1 MNQAITG
8 IMTNAGKAYITT
20 ATLQNKGLEVTELV
34 FAKIPELNEQA
45 TRNPNEKMPGGAQI
59 VYRRNI
65 DTSGYVDA
73 NTVAW
78 AVVLE
83 QDIGDFDYNWI
94 GLVTR
99 NGTLLAV
106 DYLPLQRKR
115 QGVNN
120 VHNRSFVLKF
130 AAAAALARITIPA
143 QSWMFDYSPQIDA
156 LTLLATSNATAQINN
171 MRRTVRNYFLN
182 KNFSNFS
189 KELS

>member
-1 MNQAITG
+1 MSQAITG
-8 IMTNAGKAYITT
+8 IMTNAGRDYITT
-20 ATLQNKGLEVTELV
+20 RALENKGLDVKELV
-34 FAKIPELNEQA
+34 FANIPNLNEHA
-45 TRNPNEKMPGGAQI
+45 ERDKNEPMPSDLQI
-59 VYRRNI
+59 VQRRNI
-65 DTSGYVDA
+65 DVSGYVDS

-83 QDIGDFDYNWI
+83 QDVGDFDYNWI
-94 GLVTR
+94 GLVTA

-156 LTLLATSNATAQINN
+156 LNALSTTTATAQVNN
-171 MRRTVRNYFLN
+171 MYRTLRNFFLMSD
-182 KNFSNFS
+182 FTVFT
-189 KELS
+189 KEL

>member
-1 MNQAITG
+1 MSEAITG
-8 IMTNAGKAYITT
+8 IMTNAGKNYITT
-20 ATLQNKGLEVTELV
+20 RALENKGLDVKELV
-34 FAKIPELNEQA
+34 LAKIPNLNEQA
-45 TRNPNEKMPGGAQI
+45 ERNPNEPMPSDLQI
-59 VYRRNI
+59 VHRRNI
-65 DTSGYVDA
+65 DVSGYVDA

-83 QDIGDFDYNWI
+83 QEIGDFDYNWI
-94 GLVTR
+94 GLVTQ

-156 LTLLATSNATAQINN
+156 LNALSLTTATAQVNN
-171 MRRTVRNYFLN
+171 MYRTLRNYFLMSD
-182 KNFSNFS
+182 FTVFT
-189 KELS
+189 KEL

>member
-34 FAKIPELNEQA
+34 FANIPGLNEQE
-45 TRNPNEKMPGGAQI
+45 TRNPSEKMPGGAQI

>member
-1 MNQAITG
+1 MSEAITG
-8 IMTNAGKAYITT
+8 IMTNAGKNYITT
-20 ATLQNKGLEVTELV
+20 RVLENKGLDVKELV
-34 FAKIPELNEQA
+34 LAKIPNLNEQA
-45 TRNPNEKMPGGAQI
+45 ERNPNEPMPSDLQI
-59 VYRRNI
+59 VHRRNI
-65 DTSGYVDA
+65 DVSGYVDA

-83 QDIGDFDYNWI
+83 QEIGDFDYNWI
-94 GLVTR
+94 GLVT
-99 NGTLLAV
+99 NDGTLLAV

-156 LTLLATSNATAQINN
+156 LNALSLTTATAQVNN
-171 MRRTVRNYFLN
+171 MYRTLRNFFLMSD
-182 KNFSNFS
+182 FTVFT
-189 KELS
+189 KEL

>member
-1 MNQAITG
+1 MSEAITG
-8 IMTNAGKAYITT
+8 IMTNAGRGYITT
-20 ATLQNKGLEVTELV
+20 RALENKGLDVKELV
-34 FAKIPELNEQA
+34 FAKIPNLNEQEE
-45 TRNPNEKMPGGAQI
+45 RNPNEPMPSDLQI
-59 VYRRNI
+59 VHRRNI
-65 DTSGYVDA
+65 DVSGYVDE

-83 QDIGDFDYNWI
+83 QEIGDFDYNWI
-94 GLVTR
+94 GLVTQ

-156 LTLLATSNATAQINN
+156 LNALSLTTATAQVNN
-171 MRRTVRNYFLN
+171 MYRTLRNYFLMSE
-182 KNFSNFS
+182 FTVFT
-189 KELS
+189 KEL

>member
-1 MNQAITG
+1 MSEAITG
-8 IMTNAGKAYITT
+8 IMTNAGRGYITT
-20 ATLQNKGLEVTELV
+20 RALENKGLDVKELV
-34 FAKIPELNEQA
+34 FAKIPNLNEQA
-45 TRNPNEKMPGGAQI
+45 ERNPNEPMPSDLQI
-59 VYRRNI
+59 VHRRNI
-65 DTSGYVDA
+65 DVSGYVDE

-83 QDIGDFDYNWI
+83 QEIGDFDYNWI
-94 GLVTR
+94 GLVTQ

-156 LTLLATSNATAQINN
+156 LNALSLTTATAQVNN
-171 MRRTVRNYFLN
+171 MYRTLRNYFLMSE
-182 KNFSNFS
+182 FTVFT
-189 KELS
+189 KEL

>member
-34 FAKIPELNEQA
+34 FANIPGLNEQA
-45 TRNPNEKMPGGAQI
+45 TRNPSEKMPGAAQI

-99 NGTLLAV
+99 DGTLLAV

-182 KNFSNFS
+182 KNFNNFS

>member
-1 MNQAITG
+1 MTQAITG
-8 IMTNAGKAYITT
+8 IMTNAGKSYITT
-20 ATLQNKGLEVTELV
+20 RALRNSGLDVKELV
-34 FAKIPELNEQA
+34 LANIPNLNESA
-45 TRNPNEKMPGGAQI
+45 ERNPNESMPSTLQI

-65 DTSGYVDA
+65 DTSGYVDS

-78 AVVLE
+78 AVILE
-83 QDIGDFDYNWI
+83 QDVGDFDYNWI
-94 GLVTR
+94 GLVTQD
-99 NGTLLAV
+99 GTLLAI

-156 LTLLATSNATAQINN
+156 INTHLASIVTSQVKSMTRHVKQ
-171 MRRTVRNYFLN
+171 VL
-182 KNFSNFS
+182 
-189 KELS
+189 KENSI

>member
-1 MNQAITG
+1 MTQAITG
-8 IMTNAGKAYITT
+8 IMTNAGKSYITT
-20 ATLQNKGLEVTELV
+20 RALQNSGLDVKELV
-34 FAKIPELNEQA
+34 LANIPNLNESA
-45 TRNPNEKMPGGAQI
+45 ERNPNESMPSTLQI

-65 DTSGYVDA
+65 DTSGYVDS

-78 AVVLE
+78 AVILE
-83 QDIGDFDYNWI
+83 QDVGDFDYNWI
-94 GLVTR
+94 GLVTQD
-99 NGTLLAV
+99 GTLLAI

-156 LTLLATSNATAQINN
+156 LNALSTTTATAQVNN
-171 MRRTVRNYFLN
+171 MYRTLRNFFLMSD
-182 KNFSNFS
+182 FTVFT
-189 KELS
+189 KEL

>member
-1 MNQAITG
+1 MSEAITG
-8 IMTNAGKAYITT
+8 IMTNAGRSYITT
-20 ATLQNKGLEVTELV
+20 RALENKGLDVKELV
-34 FAKIPELNEQA
+34 FANIPNLNEHA
-45 TRNPNEKMPGGAQI
+45 ERNPNEQMPSSLRI
-59 VYRRNI
+59 THRRNI
-65 DTSGYVDA
+65 DVSGYVDA

-83 QDIGDFDYNWI
+83 QEIGDFDYNWI
-94 GLVTR
+94 GLVTQ

-156 LTLLATSNATAQINN
+156 LNALSLTTATAQVNN
-171 MRRTVRNYFLN
+171 MYRTLRNFFLMSDF
-182 KNFSNFS
+182 KVFT
-189 KELS
+189 KEL

>member
-1 MNQAITG
+1 MSQAITG
-8 IMTNAGKAYITT
+8 IMTNAGKDYITT
-20 ATLQNKGLEVTELV
+20 RALENKGLDVKELV
-34 FAKIPELNEQA
+34 FAKIPNLNEQEE
-45 TRNPNEKMPGGAQI
+45 RNPNEPMPSDLQI
-59 VYRRNI
+59 VHRRNI
-65 DTSGYVDA
+65 DVSGYVDA

-83 QDIGDFDYNWI
+83 QEIGDFDYNWI
-94 GLVTR
+94 GLVTE

-156 LTLLATSNATAQINN
+156 LNALSLTTATAQVNN
-171 MRRTVRNYFLN
+171 MYRTLRNFFLMSD
-182 KNFSNFS
+182 FRVFT
-189 KELS
+189 KEL

>member
-1 MNQAITG
+1 MTQAITG
-8 IMTNAGKAYITT
+8 IMTNAGKSYITT
-20 ATLQNKGLEVTELV
+20 RALQNSGLDVKELV
-34 FAKIPELNEQA
+34 LANIPNLNESA
-45 TRNPNEKMPGGAQI
+45 ERNPNEKMPSNLQI
-59 VYRRNI
+59 VHRRNI
-65 DTSGYVDA
+65 DVSGYVDS

-83 QDIGDFDYNWI
+83 QEIGDFDYNWI
-94 GLVTR
+94 GLVTED
-99 NGTLLAV
+99 GTLLAI

-156 LTLLATSNATAQINN
+156 LNALSTTTATAQVNN
-171 MRRTVRNYFLN
+171 MYRTLRNFFLMSD
-182 KNFSNFS
+182 FTVFT
-189 KELS
+189 KEL

>member
-1 MNQAITG
+1 MNQAIKG
-8 IMTNAGKAYITT
+8 IITNAGRAYI
-20 ATLQNKGLEVTELV
+20 ADAALQNKGLYVTEMV
-34 FAKIPELNEQA
+34 FANIPGLNEQA
-45 TRNPNEKMPGGAQI
+45 DRNPDEPMPSNAQI
-59 VYRRNI
+59 VHRRDI
-65 DTSGYVDA
+65 DSAGYVDE

-94 GLVTR
+94 GLVTK

-130 AAAAALARITIPA
+130 AAAAALAQITIPA
-143 QSWMFDYSPQIDA
+143 ESWMFDYSPQIDA

-182 KNFSNFS
+182 KNHSNFT

>member
-1 MNQAITG
+1 MSQAITG
-8 IMTNAGKAYITT
+8 IMTNDGRDYITT
-20 ATLQNKGLEVTELV
+20 RALENKGLDVKELV
-34 FAKIPELNEQA
+34 FAKIPNLNEQEE
-45 TRNPNEKMPGGAQI
+45 RNPNEPMPSDLQI
-59 VYRRNI
+59 VHRRNI
-65 DTSGYVDA
+65 DVSGYVDA

-83 QDIGDFDYNWI
+83 QEIGDFDYNWI
-94 GLVTR
+94 GLVTKD
-99 NGTLLAV
+99 GTLLAV

-156 LTLLATSNATAQINN
+156 LNALSLTTATAQVNN
-171 MRRTVRNYFLN
+171 MYRTLRNFFLMSD
-182 KNFSNFS
+182 FTVFT
-189 KELS
+189 KEL

>member
-1 MNQAITG
+1 MIQAITG
-8 IMTNAGKAYITT
+8 IMTNAGKSYITT
-20 ATLQNKGLEVTELV
+20 RALQNTGLDVKELV
-34 FAKIPELNEQA
+34 LANIPNLNESA
-45 TRNPNEKMPGGAQI
+45 ERNPNESMPSTLQI

-65 DTSGYVDA
+65 DTSGYVDS

-78 AVVLE
+78 AVILE

-94 GLVTR
+94 GLVTQD
-99 NGTLLAV
+99 GTLLAI

-156 LTLLATSNATAQINN
+156 LNALSTTTATAQVNN
-171 MRRTVRNYFLN
+171 MYRTLRNFFLMSD
-182 KNFSNFS
+182 FTVFT
-189 KELS
+189 KEL

>member
-1 MNQAITG
+1 
-8 IMTNAGKAYITT
+8 MTNAVLGVMTSAGTQYI
-20 ATLQNKGLEVTELV
+20 ADKTLSNQGLEIREIVLAHIEGIDENTPRDKAQGL
-34 FAKIPELNEQA
+34 
-45 TRNPNEKMPGGAQI
+45 PNDLQI
-59 VYRRNI
+59 VHRRVI
-65 DTSGYVDA
+65 DAEGKVNE

-78 AVVLE
+78 SVVLD
-83 QDIGDFDYNWI
+83 QNIGDFDYNWI
-94 GLVTR
+94 GLVTQ

-156 LTLLATSNATAQINN
+156 LNALSLTTATAQVNN
-171 MRRTVRNYFLN
+171 MYRTLRNYFLMSE
-182 KNFSNFS
+182 FTVFT
-189 KELS
+189 KEL

>member
-1 MNQAITG
+1 MSEAITG
-8 IMTNAGKAYITT
+8 IMTNAGRNYITT
-20 ATLQNKGLEVTELV
+20 RALENKGLDVKELV
-34 FAKIPELNEQA
+34 FANIPNLNEHA
-45 TRNPNEKMPGGAQI
+45 ERDKNEPMPSDLQI
-59 VYRRNI
+59 VNRRNI
-65 DTSGYVDA
+65 DVSGYVDS

-83 QDIGDFDYNWI
+83 QDVGDFDYNWI
-94 GLVTR
+94 GLVTE

-143 QSWMFDYSPQIDA
+143 QSWMFDYSPQIDRINS
-156 LTLLATSNATAQINN
+156 TLVSLAVSQINT
-171 MRRTVRNYFLN
+171 MTRHVKQIY
-182 KNFSNFS
+182 
-189 KELS
+189 KENQL

>member
-1 MNQAITG
+1 MSEAITG
-8 IMTNAGKAYITT
+8 IMTNTGRSYITT
-20 ATLQNKGLEVTELV
+20 RALENKGLDVKELV
-34 FAKIPELNEQA
+34 FANIPNLNEHA
-45 TRNPNEKMPGGAQI
+45 ERNPNEPMPSNLQI
-59 VYRRNI
+59 VHRRNI
-65 DTSGYVDA
+65 DVSGYVDA

-83 QDIGDFDYNWI
+83 QEIGDFDYNWI
-94 GLVTR
+94 GLVTKD
-99 NGTLLAV
+99 GTLLAV

-156 LTLLATSNATAQINN
+156 LNALSLTTATAQVNN
-171 MRRTVRNYFLN
+171 MYRTLRNFFLMSD
-182 KNFSNFS
+182 FTVFT
-189 KELS
+189 KEL

>member
-1 MNQAITG
+1 MSQAITG
-8 IMTNAGKAYITT
+8 IMTNSGRDYITT
-20 ATLQNKGLEVTELV
+20 RALDNKGLDVKELV
-34 FAKIPELNEQA
+34 FANIPNLNEHA
-45 TRNPNEKMPGGAQI
+45 ERDKNEPMPSDLQI
-59 VYRRNI
+59 VQRRNI
-65 DTSGYVDA
+65 DVSGYVDS

-83 QDIGDFDYNWI
+83 QDVGDFDYNWI
-94 GLVTR
+94 GLVTE

-156 LTLLATSNATAQINN
+156 LNALSLTTATAQVNN
-171 MRRTVRNYFLN
+171 MYRTLRNFFLMSD
-182 KNFSNFS
+182 FTVFT
-189 KELS
+189 KEL

>member
-1 MNQAITG
+1 MTQAITG
-8 IMTNAGKAYITT
+8 IMTNAGKSYITT
-20 ATLQNKGLEVTELV
+20 RALQNTGLDVKELV
-34 FAKIPELNEQA
+34 LANIPNLNESA
-45 TRNPNEKMPGGAQI
+45 ERNPNEKMPSNLQ
-59 VYRRNI
+59 VVHRRDI
-65 DTSGYVDA
+65 DAKGYVDA

-78 AVVLE
+78 AVILE

-94 GLVTR
+94 GLVTQD
-99 NGTLLAV
+99 GTLLAI

-156 LTLLATSNATAQINN
+156 LNALSTTTATAQVNN
-171 MRRTVRNYFLN
+171 MYRTLRNFFLMSD
-182 KNFSNFS
+182 FTVFT
-189 KELS
+189 KEL

>member
-1 MNQAITG
+1 MTQAITG
-8 IMTNAGKAYITT
+8 IMTNAGKSYITT
-20 ATLQNKGLEVTELV
+20 RALQNSGLDVKELV
-34 FAKIPELNEQA
+34 LANIPNLNESA
-45 TRNPNEKMPGGAQI
+45 ERNPNESMPSTLQI

-65 DTSGYVDA
+65 DTSGYVDS

-78 AVVLE
+78 AVILE

-94 GLVTR
+94 GLVTQD
-99 NGTLLAV
+99 GTLLAI

-156 LTLLATSNATAQINN
+156 LNALSTTTATAQVNN
-171 MRRTVRNYFLN
+171 MYRTLRNFFLMSD
-182 KNFSNFS
+182 FTVFT
-189 KELS
+189 KEL

>member
-1 MNQAITG
+1 MTQAITG
-8 IMTNAGKAYITT
+8 IMTNAGKSYITT
-20 ATLQNKGLEVTELV
+20 RALQNSGLDVKELV
-34 FAKIPELNEQA
+34 LANIPNLNESA
-45 TRNPNEKMPGGAQI
+45 ERNPNESMPSTLQI

-65 DTSGYVDA
+65 DTSGYVDS

-78 AVVLE
+78 AVILE
-83 QDIGDFDYNWI
+83 QDVGDFDYNWI
-94 GLVTR
+94 GLVTED
-99 NGTLLAV
+99 GTLLAI

-156 LTLLATSNATAQINN
+156 INTHLASIVTSQVKSMTRHVKQ
-171 MRRTVRNYFLN
+171 VL
-182 KNFSNFS
+182 
-189 KELS
+189 KENSI

>member
-34 FAKIPELNEQA
+34 FANIPGLNEQA
-45 TRNPNEKMPGGAQI
+45 ERNPNEEMPDGAQI

-99 NGTLLAV
+99 DGTLLAV

-130 AAAAALARITIPA
+130 SAAAALARITIPA

-156 LTLLATSNATAQINN
+156 LTLLAISNATAQINN